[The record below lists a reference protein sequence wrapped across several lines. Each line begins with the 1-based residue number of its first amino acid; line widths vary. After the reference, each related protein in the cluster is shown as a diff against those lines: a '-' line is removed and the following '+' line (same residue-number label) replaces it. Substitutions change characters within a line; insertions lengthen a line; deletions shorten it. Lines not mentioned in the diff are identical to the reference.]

1 MQSSPVCLP
10 CSVCGAYVGLTMFTA
25 WKEDI
30 IQRTER
36 VSDTSRPTA
45 FVGCLQARHLI
56 GIETGEPAA
65 VDCDNWRQAV
75 QSSIRKAEERR
86 NEVFELWLEKRGEID
101 L

>member
-1 MQSSPVCLP
+1 MSLIQAVQLRLWDVC
-10 CSVCGAYVGLTMFTA
+10 
-25 WKEDI
+25 KQDI
-30 IQRTER
+30 KST
-36 VSDTSRPTA
+36 
-45 FVGCLQARHLI
+45 LI